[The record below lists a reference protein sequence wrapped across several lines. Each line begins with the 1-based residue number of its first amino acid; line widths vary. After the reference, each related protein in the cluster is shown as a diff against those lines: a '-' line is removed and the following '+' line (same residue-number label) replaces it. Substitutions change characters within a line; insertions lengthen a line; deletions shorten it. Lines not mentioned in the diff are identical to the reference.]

1 MKKEELVTAIMAE
14 KKGYKKKGLS
24 SMSFKELQL
33 ILKEIKAPEEKP
45 EAPEEKPE
53 FVSMCGHKFDPSE
66 AASCFTMCKKDEPE
80 AYKLCLANFKTLDIK
95 PKAAKKAT
103 GAGANKWQHR
113 VGSQGAL
120 IDDIFIDGKAMTME
134 EICLEVSATV
144 ARVRS
149 HLGHLKEDW
158 LLDVQMDEKSRYFW
172 SETHKGKGT
181 PITGKTAY
189 TGTKA
194 RPAFLPI
201 ANN

>member
-1 MKKEELVTAIMAE
+1 MSEGGLKMKKEELVTAIMAE

-80 AYKLCLANFKTLDIK
+80 AYKLCLANFKTLD
-95 PKAAKKAT
+95 
-103 GAGANKWQHR
+103 
-113 VGSQGAL
+113 
-120 IDDIFIDGKAMTME
+120 KAMTME